1 MWDYSEKV
9 MDLFHNPHNM
19 GAIATEDCQDT
30 ERVAIGEVGSIAC
43 GDALRLHL
51 RVDTKSDR
59 IVEARFQTFGCASA
73 IASSSILTDLIV
85 GLTLDEA
92 LKVTNRDIAQSLDG
106 LPQEKM
112 HCSVM
117 GQEALESA
125 ISNYRGV
132 PVRPDEEDDETPLLC
147 SCFGVSRGKIER
159 IIRENHLT
167 SAEDVTNYLKAGG
180 GCGSCLAD
188 IDDLVDEVNGK
199 IAASS
204 YETEVEDTLEPESVL
219 PRLTN
224 LEKITRIQRVIED
237 EVRPLLALDGGDLE
251 LHDIQGD
258 RVQVVLKGSCHNCAS
273 VMTTLKLAIEKTLR
287 DRVSPDLIVEA
298 L

>member
-1 MWDYSEKV
+1 
-9 MDLFHNPHNM
+9 
-19 GAIATEDCQDT
+19 
-30 ERVAIGEVGSIAC
+30 
-43 GDALRLHL
+43 
-51 RVDTKSDR
+51 
-59 IVEARFQTFGCASA
+59 
-73 IASSSILTDLIV
+73 
-85 GLTLDEA
+85 
-92 LKVTNRDIAQSLDG
+92 
-106 LPQEKM
+106 
-112 HCSVM
+112 
-117 GQEALESA
+117 
-125 ISNYRGV
+125 
-132 PVRPDEEDDETPLLC
+132 
-147 SCFGVSRGKIER
+147 VSRGKIER

-167 SAEDVTNYLKAGG
+167 TTEEVTNYLKAGG

-188 IDDLVDEVNGK
+188 IDDLVDEVNATVS
-199 IAASS
+199 AA
-204 YETEVEDTLEPESVL
+204 TERTDVEAAVPTASVL
-219 PRLTN
+219 PGLTN